1 MEGDLVLQTDLQGNE
16 LKNARSVYAMI
27 EGNLMF
33 LLDPIKASRPPG
45 AEEPN
50 DSPRWSF
57 ARISG
62 ATLIS
67 ARAKRGFRSVT
78 RFFHHNNNEQISVHG
93 AEKECRRRA
102 KNITH
107 AFAVLD
113 LTRGTRVRRRQ
124 QTNVEQVIQ
133 QRAFEIHI
141 DNVVLQMEA
150 PTMHTMF
157 EWIQWIHKLLQ
168 TLGRQLSRDV
178 VPLIGQARLG
188 FRIERR
194 WKGVLVM
201 SEI

>member
-1 MEGDLVLQTDLQGNE
+1 MLQTDLQGNE

-33 LLDPIKASRPPG
+33 LLDPNKAYRPPG

-50 DSPRWSF
+50 DPPRWSF

-78 RFFHHNNNEQISVHG
+78 RFFHHNNGEQISVHG

-102 KNITH
+102 KNINH

-124 QTNVEQVIQ
+124 QTNLELAIQ

-141 DNVVLQMEA
+141 DDVVLQMEA

-194 WKGVLVM
+194 WKGVLVNV
-201 SEI
+201 